1 MGRPGAMSEAQ
12 FRMVAVRLLEV
23 AAVLLLVLAVFEVRE
38 SYLMAGQEPDPTTMR
53 TRPDAFSWDRL
64 AMAVGYSVFRAPLS
78 LMVAGGLLVGATAVL
93 ADRRPVVSAAVLRW
107 EVAAVGAAAVLLT
120 LFHLVAGAAWA
131 WTMAPEGVSDFD
143 TPLQRSS
150 ALAWPL
156 VALVLQ
162 ALFVLWWLRLG
173 DGSAAVAA
181 HDPSPVPEAATDPD
195 TVEVLAPAERPEHV
209 EWIAPDG
216 ATTNGYDDYFR
227 RR

>member
-38 SYLMAGQEPDPTTMR
+38 SYLMAGQEPDPTTMQ
-53 TRPDAFSWDRL
+53 TRPDAFSWGRL

-107 EVAAVGAAAVLLT
+107 EVAAVGAVAVLLT
-120 LFHLVAGAAWA
+120 LCHLVAGAAWA

-173 DGSAAVAA
+173 DGAPVVATDAAPVREAA
-181 HDPSPVPEAATDPD
+181 SDPEA
-195 TVEVLAPAERPEHV
+195 VETLAPAEPTEHV

>member
-1 MGRPGAMSEAQ
+1 MGRPGTMSEAQ

-38 SYLMAGQEPDPTTMR
+38 SYLMAGQGPDPTTMQA
-53 TRPDAFSWDRL
+53 RPDAFRWDRL

-78 LMVAGGLLVGATAVL
+78 LMVASGLLVGASAVL
-93 ADRRPVVSAAVLRW
+93 ADRRPVVNAAVLRW
-107 EVAAVGAAAVLLT
+107 EVAAVGAVAVVLT
-120 LFHLVAGAAWA
+120 LCHLVAGAAWA

-173 DGSAAVAA
+173 EGSAAVAA
-181 HDPSPVPEAATDPD
+181 DDPLPARVAATDPE
-195 TVEVLAPAERPEHV
+195 TVEALAPADRAEHV

>member
-1 MGRPGAMSEAQ
+1 
-12 FRMVAVRLLEV
+12 MVAVRLLEV
-23 AAVLLLVLAVFEVRE
+23 AVVLLLVLAVFEVRE
-38 SYLMAGQEPDPTTMR
+38 SYLMVGQEPDPTTMQ
-53 TRPDAFSWDRL
+53 TRPDAFGWDRL
-64 AMAVGYSVFRAPLS
+64 VMAVGYSVFRAPLS
-78 LMVAGGLLVGATAVL
+78 LMLAGGLLVGATAVL

-107 EVAAVGAAAVLLT
+107 EVAAVGAVAVLLT
-120 LFHLVAGAAWA
+120 LFHLGAGAAWA

-156 VALVLQ
+156 VALLLQ

-173 DGSAAVAA
+173 DGSTAVAA
-181 HDPSPVPEAATDPD
+181 DDPSPAPEAATDPD
-195 TVEVLAPAERPEHV
+195 TVETLAAAERVEPV